1 MSTYTNKVKQ
11 IIKSSNE
18 NPSEH
23 RIIINKLNTFH
34 KHNIMDIISVYS
46 KEYSDEQA
54 LNLSCLNISHFDEG
68 TITFTY
74 SRGVKDEAEVVID
87 TPYDFVSEDV
97 SKKITNFADYFEQLS
112 KHASKIVGRYYKQV
126 NSIRYPTHTFTG
138 FLLFL
143 AIQLPLIVTFV
154 MMCTDIFDP
163 ILQYLFFG
171 ASTEN
176 VFMISSVVAVLTL
189 IIHVIEFVALKI
201 PQKWNYYRLTTDMKI
216 EHFLFCM
223 LEGYPHHDRFNQ
235 LIKNVKESG
244 FYTFDVEAADNLM

>member
-1 MSTYTNKVKQ
+1 MSIYTHKVKQ
-11 IIKSSNE
+11 IIKNSNE
-18 NPSEH
+18 NSNEH

-54 LNLSCLNISHFDEG
+54 LKLSCVNISHFDES
-68 TITFTY
+68 TVTFTY
-74 SRGVKDEAEVVID
+74 ARGVKDEAEIVIS
-87 TPYDFVSEDV
+87 TPYDFVTEDV
-97 SKKITNFADYFEQLS
+97 SQRITNFADYFEQLS

-126 NSIRYPTHTFTG
+126 NSIRYPTHTFLG
-138 FLLFL
+138 LLLFL

-154 MMCTDIFDP
+154 MMCTDVFDSIF
-163 ILQYLFFG
+163 QFLFFG
-171 ASTEN
+171 ASIET
-176 VFMISSVVAVLTL
+176 VFMISSVLAVITL

-201 PQKWNYYRLTTDMKI
+201 PQKWNYYRLPTDMKI

-223 LEGYPHHDRFNQ
+223 LEGYPHHNRFNQ
-235 LIKNVKESG
+235 LIKSVKDSG